1 MAQDECKD
9 WAAFMQ
15 DVRSKGEVAIVD
27 LGVVSKELMTQER
40 EKGVC
45 NGVLVKMVDYGSVS
59 EVIET

>member
-1 MAQDECKD
+1 
-9 WAAFMQ
+9 MQ